1 MQELLKIDKKFT
13 PCLTDDG
20 DELFRNGIFVF
31 NISRMIEYI
40 QGNPRLFTPEV
51 VAVKEVYSSSPHI
64 NETHLNSVDLSKPVI
79 LAEIAP
85 DRYNLID
92 GHHRAEKAI
101 RQKIETIKAYRL
113 KAQQHI
119 QFLNSQKGY
128 EKYVEYWNDKL
139 KDQADTQNGEIL
151 YQIRI
156 VLMGFTPHIWR
167 QVLVKPDMPLSDFH
181 RLIQTVMGW
190 ENAHLHQFIKDDTF
204 YTLKLEDDALE
215 GTMKNVDYKGLTIR
229 DILSKKNEYVTYEYD
244 FGDGWQHEVRLEK
257 IVPAGKKKHS
267 ICLDGRMKCPP
278 EDSGGVWGYREM
290 LEVLNDAKN
299 PERKSYL
306 EWLDEDNFD
315 PNHFDP
321 DEINKHL
328 KRFPE

>member
-1 MQELLKIDKKFT
+1 MQELLKFDKKFT
-13 PCLTDDG
+13 PYPTDDE
-20 DELFRNGIFVF
+20 DELFQNGIFVF

-40 QGNPRLFTPEV
+40 QDNPGLFTPEV
-51 VAVKEVYSSSPHI
+51 VALKDVYSTSPHI
-64 NETHLNSVDLSKPVI
+64 NETHLDSVDVSKPVI

-85 DRYNLID
+85 DRFNLID

-119 QFLNSQKGY
+119 HFLNSRKGY

-139 KDQADTQNGEIL
+139 KDRADTQSGEIL

-156 VLMGFTPHIWR
+156 VLKGFTPHIWR
-167 QVLVKPDMPLSDFH
+167 LILVNPDMLISDFH
-181 RLIQTVMGW
+181 SPIQRVMGW
-190 ENAHLHQFIKDDTF
+190 ENAHLHQFIKGDTF
-204 YTLKLEDDALE
+204 YTLKLEDDAWW

-229 DILSKKNEYVTYEYD
+229 DILGKVNEFVTYEYD
-244 FGDGWQHEVRLEK
+244 FGDGWQHEIRLEK
-257 IVPAGKKKHS
+257 IVPAGKKKHPV
-267 ICLDGRMKCPP
+267 CLDGRMKCPP

-290 LEVLNDAKN
+290 LDVLNDPKH
-299 PERKSYL
+299 PERSSYL
-306 EWLDEDNFD
+306 DWLDIDDFD
-315 PNHFDP
+315 PHHFNS

-328 KRFPE
+328 KR